1 MAAVEVLGVAAEL
14 LDDDD
19 DDDTVLSSG
28 DMTWRNGISV
38 SGPTLVV
45 SQRLKKYMEP
55 TNPIQN
61 MHKPIVGPVLMLLSE
76 S

>member
-1 MAAVEVLGVAAEL
+1 VAAVEVLGVATEL

-19 DDDTVLSSG
+19 DDDTVLSNG

-55 TNPIQN
+55 RTRSRTCISPLL
-61 MHKPIVGPVLMLLSE
+61 VLF
-76 S
+76 